1 MKISRSRIYKILN
14 THNQSMKKPRKS
26 RNPKRRIKRSRKGG
40 KRQRNLRYK
49 TLKKKGGARIKL
61 DSKTATANALIAGY
75 QKALSTYVDA
85 LKQNNER
92 TQIILSG
99 QESPGLDHFTRLLKT
114 TLAKGI
120 AEEVEK
126 AQSADKNVLQKVVDG
141 ITSIFTRSDA
151 GAKQSFSQQLN
162 DIVEREKLIHV
173 VQTQLTYANSAVD
186 RQGKYI
192 VNAINSELQ
201 SIPEMSEM
209 LQRLGFGV
217 GMDPYFDLEISKQ
230 EVIVDNAINQ
240 AADKVSELR
249 LRLDT
254 VTSEQKNELK
264 NMLDN
269 LAIEINKLLAMFG
282 IFSGA
287 GGGSVSLLDYQ
298 NAKLQGF
305 GDNPASAGAM
315 AFTINQKAIHEEV
328 MEALV
333 KKINESITFYP
344 GQDIEGLIDTS
355 FKSKNIER
363 LVRVQ
368 EITVRP
374 VGSNAWKTGNSQK
387 SAAPNPLPIDNTSG
401 NADDMPVDAEARASA
416 EARLSS
422 LERNQGIK
430 PTMSRPSSPAP
441 NVGVG
446 PQSDEA
452 WDDGGDNFTEPKPVP
467 TSTAPVS
474 KPKTNANSRPSS
486 PLEVEMTD
494 FSKKPDPED
503 TQASTSGAE
512 SNVSSTPTVT
522 PAATQSKDGP
532 KVESVSSAPV
542 DIEMADLNPSAKG
555 SSETPTVTPA
565 ATQSKD
571 DEATV
576 SSSLSQSGPAVIPE
590 TSNQEEGN
598 ILEKC
603 DRPMTWQ
610 EIVAQKADGMAIYLC
625 PAFTNDTYNASD
637 YGGINFK
644 NISGRET
651 FCGFIALTTYL
662 IDVSEQY
669 PEYWQNITGTRD
681 DPHYWLYTLVEE
693 AKNGK
698 SLENGAITY
707 PVDIMNGFM
716 VTLRTLDNNPSRDRF
731 MYDSDMTA
739 LAKITNVTYC
749 VWERTN
755 AIGSGWTYISES
767 PKPGII
773 FPPMPNPPPPCLLV
787 HDSSDTAVAL
797 TGHYDY
803 IDSVGGR
810 LKTYL
815 SMPDEMFQQ
824 AYAISQARRPT
835 AAAQAQAQYSANAS
849 TATSASTTS
858 ASADTEGNA
867 KNEKQSKAS
876 NSKSEEPIIDD
887 RFPFEDAVKSK
898 EVCKAMLHSGAPEI
912 AAGACAP
919 NEVFINYFT
928 ILGLEQPKEW
938 DRSFEQ
944 SVKKSYRKK
953 SLIYH
958 PDKSNGQPGYEA
970 RFKCIKEAYAVL
982 SNQKLYNR
990 YIRLMPLC
998 IKEQEAK
1005 TKNTT
1010 QPPPPNASPNPP
1022 PNASSSSGTSQV
1034 PPNASSSS
1042 ATNQPPPN
1050 QGNTGGPSYRE
1061 PTEYDVPND
1070 QSETNPTSSD
1080 SQNQGTQA
1088 TATDSNDQQTSATET
1103 SGVST
1108 KSTTTRM
1115 PNGDVEVNIRV
1126 KIPKDAQFSING
1138 NAGSPTETVMR
1149 GLVDNINQKGGTKK
1163 KRPRR
1168 KKQTRR
1174 KKA

>member
-99 QESPGLDHFTRLLKT
+99 QESQGLDHFTRLLKT

-374 VGSNAWKTGNSQK
+374 VGANAWKTGNAQK
-387 SAAPNPLPIDNTSG
+387 SAAPNPLPVND
-401 NADDMPVDAEARASA
+401 ADDTPVDTEARASA

-422 LERNQGIK
+422 LEKTQGIK

-452 WDDGGDNFTEPKPVP
+452 WDDGGDNFTDPRPVP

-474 KPKTNANSRPSS
+474 KPKSNANSRPSS

-494 FSKKPDPED
+494 FSKKPEPED

-928 ILGLEQPKEW
+928 ILGLEQPKKW
-938 DRSFEQ
+938 DTSFEQ

-1005 TKNTT
+1005 AASEPNTT
-1010 QPPPPNASPNPP
+1010 PPPPPRE
-1022 PNASSSSGTSQV
+1022 SSSSGPTAAPTSGPTSAPTSGPTAAPTSGSTPGNNINPTV
-1034 PPNASSSS
+1034 KPSSSPS
-1042 ATNQPPPN
+1042 TAT
-1050 QGNTGGPSYRE
+1050 TGTTSTDPV
-1061 PTEYDVPND
+1061 VP
-1070 QSETNPTSSD
+1070 D
-1080 SQNQGTQA
+1080 SQTQGTQA
-1088 TATDSNDQQTSATET
+1088 NENETSATET

>member
-40 KRQRNLRYK
+40 KPQRNLRYK

-61 DSKTATANALIAGY
+61 DSKTVTASALIAGY
-75 QKALSTYVDA
+75 QNALSIYVDA
-85 LKQNNER
+85 LKKDNDR

-99 QESPGLDHFTRLLKT
+99 ADSEGLDHFTRLLNT

-120 AEEVEK
+120 SEEVEK
-126 AQSADKNVLQKVVDG
+126 AQSADKNVVQKVIDG
-141 ITSIFTRSDA
+141 IASIFTTSDA
-151 GAKQSFSQQLN
+151 GAKQSFAQQLN

-240 AADKVSELR
+240 AEDKVSELR
-249 LRLDT
+249 LRLDSI
-254 VTSEQKNELK
+254 TSEQKNELK

-269 LAIEINKLLAMFG
+269 LVSEINKLLAMFG

-287 GGGSVSLLDYQ
+287 GGGSISLLDYQ
-298 NAKLQGF
+298 NAKLSGF
-305 GDNPASAGAM
+305 GDNPASSGAM
-315 AFTINQKAIHEEV
+315 AFSMNQKAIHEEV
-328 MEALV
+328 MHTLV
-333 KKINESITFYP
+333 KKINQAITFYP

-355 FKSKNIER
+355 FESKDIER
-363 LVRVQ
+363 LVRVPQ
-368 EITVRP
+368 IKVMPIT
-374 VGSNAWKTGNSQK
+374 SNPWKTGNAQK
-387 SAAPNPLPIDNTSG
+387 NASPDPLPLDKSTSSSSG
-401 NADDMPVDAEARASA
+401 ADDMPVDAEARASA
-416 EARLSS
+416 EERLAS
-422 LERNQGIK
+422 LEKKQGIA
-430 PTMSRPSSPAP
+430 PSLSRPTSLAP

-446 PQSDEA
+446 PQSDAE
-452 WDDGGDNFTEPKPVP
+452 WDDGGDNFTDPKP
-467 TSTAPVS
+467 TSTAPVN
-474 KPKTNANSRPSS
+474 KPKTNDVPVPSS
-486 PLEVEMTD
+486 PKEVELTD
-494 FSKKPDPED
+494 FSKKPDIVS
-503 TQASTSGAE
+503 ASAKNPTVIPAVGQTNTVSKDKA
-512 SNVSSTPTVT
+512 VSSP
-522 PAATQSKDGP
+522 Q
-532 KVESVSSAPV
+532 V
-542 DIEMADLNPSAKG
+542 DIEMADLNPSPETQVASKSNAISQEEEVKSSALTVG
-555 SSETPTVTPA
+555 STDASSTPTVVSN
-565 ATQSKD
+565 TQ
-571 DEATV
+571 E
-576 SSSLSQSGPAVIPE
+576 Q
-590 TSNQEEGN
+590 QEEGN

-603 DRPMTWQ
+603 ERPMNWT

-849 TATSASTTS
+849 TTTSAST
-858 ASADTEGNA
+858 DTEGNA

-928 ILGLEQPKEW
+928 ILGLEQPKKW
-938 DRSFEQ
+938 DKSFEE

-982 SNQKLYNR
+982 SNEKLYNR

-998 IKEQEAK
+998 IKEQEA
-1005 TKNTT
+1005 
-1010 QPPPPNASPNPP
+1010 NAAGEPNPP
-1022 PNASSSSGTSQV
+1022 QSQESSSSNNNTSGTTPGTTSGPTSGTTPGTTSGPTNGDNTQPNMNPSTATTGTTSTDPEEQDSQTQDPQV
-1034 PPNASSSS
+1034 NSNESFA
-1042 ATNQPPPN
+1042 N
-1050 QGNTGGPSYRE
+1050 
-1061 PTEYDVPND
+1061 
-1070 QSETNPTSSD
+1070 ETN
-1080 SQNQGTQA
+1080 
-1088 TATDSNDQQTSATET
+1088 
-1103 SGVST
+1103 GVST
-1108 KSTTTRM
+1108 KSTTTQL

-1126 KIPKDAQFSING
+1126 KIPKNAQFSING

-1163 KRPRR
+1163 KRPRHR

-1174 KKA
+1174 KKG